1 MRKIT
6 FFLLATLAGLVGLFS
21 YRTSLGAAVPR
32 PGQSLASAAPQP
44 TRYAEGQVVDG
55 VAVTTD
61 YGVMQVRVVFAGG
74 RIADVVTLQ
83 LHTAHEHSLVLNEF
97 ALPELRQRVL
107 AAQSADVDTVS
118 GATATSRAYL
128 DSLQYAIDQA
138 HRA

>member
-32 PGQSLASAAPQP
+32 PGASPAPQP
-44 TRYAEGQVVDG
+44 TRYADGQVVDG
-55 VAVTTD
+55 SAVTTD
-61 YGVMQVRVVFAGG
+61 YGVVQVRVTFAGG

-83 LHTAHEHSLVLNEF
+83 VHTVHEHSLVLNEH
-97 ALPELRQRVL
+97 ALPELKRRVL
-107 AAQSADVDTVS
+107 DAQSADVDTVT

-128 DSLQYAIDQA
+128 DSLQHAIDQA